1 MWRAASFF
9 CLLQRNGFREGREI
23 HRASWDENRY
33 LAGGRN
39 AEGRLKTGTRPHI
52 IFNPAA
58 AGGKT
63 GRNQGTILKALE
75 EGFPGGFSLDVTTE
89 NGEAT
94 ALTRQALSGGATLV
108 VVVGGDG
115 TCNEVLNGFFENRK
129 PVHMAARLG
138 FITGGTGEDVAR
150 NLGLPAGLKAQ
161 ISRLHEGRR
170 MVDVG
175 LVRYRAVDGTTR
187 ERLFLNDC
195 QPGIAGRVVQRVTP
209 TLKRLGGFLAYGIAS
224 TITALTYK
232 GHHLTITCDR
242 DEPVEGQFLGVVAAN
257 GRFAGGGMDF
267 APRSRMDDGEFDVI
281 LIRDLSKI
289 NRLLNLPTIY
299 SGSHIN
305 SPWVISKKAQMIRVS
320 SDVPVALEAD
330 GEFLG
335 YLPCEIEILPR
346 ILPIASSL

>member
-1 MWRAASFF
+1 M
-9 CLLQRNGFREGREI
+9 E
-23 HRASWDENRY
+23 D
-33 LAGGRN
+33 
-39 AEGRLKTGTRPHI
+39 AEGTLKTLNRPHV

-58 AGGKT
+58 AGGNT
-63 GRNQGTILKALE
+63 GRAQGTILKAFE
-75 EGFPGGFSLDVTTE
+75 EEFPGGFSVDVTTE

-94 ALTRQALSGGATLV
+94 ALTRQALSAGASLV

-115 TCNEVLNGFFENRK
+115 TCNEVLNGFFERRK
-129 PVHMAARLG
+129 PVRSSARLG
-138 FITGGTGEDVAR
+138 FVTGGTGDDVAR

-161 ISRLHEGRR
+161 LRRLHQGRR

-175 LVRYRAVDGTTR
+175 LVRYTGIDGTTR

-209 TLKRLGGFLAYGIAS
+209 ALKKLGGFLAYGVAS
-224 TITALTYK
+224 TLTALTYR
-232 GHHLTITCDR
+232 GHFLTVTCDR
-242 DEPVEGQFLGVVAAN
+242 DEPVEGQFLGVAAAN

-267 APRSRMDDGEFDVI
+267 APHSRMDDGKLDVI
-281 LIRDLSKI
+281 MIRDQSRMS
-289 NRLLNLPTIY
+289 RLLNFPKIY
-299 SGSHIN
+299 SGSHVN
-305 SPWVISKKAQMIRVS
+305 LPWVISKQARNIRIS

-330 GEFLG
+330 GELLG

>member
-1 MWRAASFF
+1 M
-9 CLLQRNGFREGREI
+9 E
-23 HRASWDENRY
+23 D
-33 LAGGRN
+33 
-39 AEGRLKTGTRPHI
+39 AEGTLKTLNRPHV

-58 AGGKT
+58 AGGNT
-63 GRNQGTILKALE
+63 GRAQGTILKAFE
-75 EGFPGGFSLDVTTE
+75 EEFPGGFSVDVTTE

-94 ALTRQALSGGATLV
+94 ALTRRALSAGASLV

-115 TCNEVLNGFFENRK
+115 TCNEVLNGFFERRK
-129 PVHMAARLG
+129 PVRSSARLG
-138 FITGGTGEDVAR
+138 FVTGGTGEDVAR

-161 ISRLHEGRR
+161 LRRLHQGRR

-175 LVRYRAVDGTTR
+175 LVRYTGIDGTTR

-209 TLKRLGGFLAYGIAS
+209 ALKKLGGFLAYGVAS
-224 TITALTYK
+224 TLTALTYR
-232 GHHLTITCDR
+232 GHFLTVTCDR
-242 DEPVEGQFLGVVAAN
+242 DEPVEGQFLGVAAAN

-267 APRSRMDDGEFDVI
+267 APHSRMDDGKLDVI
-281 LIRDLSKI
+281 MIRDQSRMS
-289 NRLLNLPTIY
+289 RLLNFPKIY
-299 SGSHIN
+299 SGSHVN
-305 SPWVISKKAQMIRVS
+305 LPWVISKQARNIRIS

-330 GEFLG
+330 GELLG

>member
-1 MWRAASFF
+1 M
-9 CLLQRNGFREGREI
+9 E
-23 HRASWDENRY
+23 D
-33 LAGGRN
+33 
-39 AEGRLKTGTRPHI
+39 AEGTLKTLNRPHV

-58 AGGKT
+58 AGGNT
-63 GRNQGTILKALE
+63 GRAQGTILKAFE
-75 EGFPGGFSLDVTTE
+75 EEFPGGFSVDVTTE

-94 ALTRQALSGGATLV
+94 ALTRRALSAGASLV

-115 TCNEVLNGFFENRK
+115 TCNEVLNGFFERRK
-129 PVHMAARLG
+129 PVRSSARLG
-138 FITGGTGEDVAR
+138 FVTGGTGDDVAR

-161 ISRLHEGRR
+161 LRRLHQGRR

-175 LVRYRAVDGTTR
+175 LVRYTGIDGTTR

-209 TLKRLGGFLAYGIAS
+209 ALKKLGGFLAYGVAS
-224 TITALTYK
+224 TLTALTYR
-232 GHHLTITCDR
+232 GHFLTVTCDR
-242 DEPVEGQFLGVVAAN
+242 DEPVEGQFLGVAAAN

-267 APRSRMDDGEFDVI
+267 APHSRMDDGKLDVI
-281 LIRDLSKI
+281 MIRDQSRMS
-289 NRLLNLPTIY
+289 RLLNFPKIY
-299 SGSHIN
+299 SGSHVN
-305 SPWVISKKAQMIRVS
+305 LPWVISKQARKIRIS

-330 GEFLG
+330 GELLG

>member
-1 MWRAASFF
+1 M
-9 CLLQRNGFREGREI
+9 E
-23 HRASWDENRY
+23 D
-33 LAGGRN
+33 
-39 AEGRLKTGTRPHI
+39 AEGTLKTLNRPHV

-58 AGGKT
+58 AGGNT
-63 GRNQGTILKALE
+63 GRAQGTILKAFE
-75 EGFPGGFSLDVTTE
+75 EEFPGGFSVDVTTE

-94 ALTRQALSGGATLV
+94 ALTRRALSAGASLV

-115 TCNEVLNGFFENRK
+115 TCNEVLNGFFERRK
-129 PVHMAARLG
+129 PVRSSARLG
-138 FITGGTGEDVAR
+138 FVTGGTGDDVAR

-161 ISRLHEGRR
+161 LRRLHQGRR

-175 LVRYRAVDGTTR
+175 LVRYTGIDGTTR

-209 TLKRLGGFLAYGIAS
+209 ALKKLGGFLAYGVAS
-224 TITALTYK
+224 TLTALTYR
-232 GHHLTITCDR
+232 GHFLTVTCDR
-242 DEPVEGQFLGVVAAN
+242 DEPVEGQFLGVAAAN

-267 APRSRMDDGEFDVI
+267 APHSRMDDGKLDVI
-281 LIRDLSKI
+281 MIRDQSRMS
-289 NRLLNLPTIY
+289 RLLNFPKIY
-299 SGSHIN
+299 SGSHVN
-305 SPWVISKKAQMIRVS
+305 LPWVISKQARNIRIS

-330 GEFLG
+330 GELLG

>member
-1 MWRAASFF
+1 MRMG
-9 CLLQRNGFREGREI
+9 NV
-23 HRASWDENRY
+23 
-33 LAGGRN
+33 
-39 AEGRLKTGTRPHI
+39 KTVIRPHI

-58 AGGKT
+58 AGGNT
-63 GRNQGTILKALE
+63 GRIQGTILKAFE
-75 EGFPGGFSLDVTTE
+75 EEFPGGFSLDVTTE

-94 ALTRQALSGGATLV
+94 ALTRQALTAGADLV

-129 PVHMAARLG
+129 PVRASARLG

-161 ISRLHEGRR
+161 IRRLHQGRR

-175 LVRYRAVDGTTR
+175 LVRYTALDGTIHN
-187 ERLFLNDC
+187 RLFLNDC

-224 TITALTYK
+224 SLTALTYR
-232 GHHLTITCDR
+232 GHLLKVTCDR
-242 DEPVEGQFLGVVAAN
+242 DEPIEGQFLGVAAAN

-267 APRSRMDDGEFDVI
+267 APHSRIDDGKLDVTM
-281 LIRDLSKI
+281 IRDQSRI
-289 NRLLNLPTIY
+289 SRLMNFPKIY
-299 SGSHIN
+299 SGSHIDL
-305 SPWVISKKAQMIRVS
+305 PWVISKQAQRIQVT